1 MRLVLLVR
9 AVTAQAFIGSMDLDC
24 RDRALTLGVA
34 ALAVAG
40 RVSERRFE
48 RSSVTRALQ
57 RERVARSAVGAS
69 RGAEAF
75 LGLLRG
81 VLDPRLLFVTSRAA
95 LGSYASDRV
104 TGELV
109 TLGARHLLADD
120 MNVVTA
126 GLAGVLPLGGDVD
139 AEPVGS
145 TRRPVTVG
153 VGASGHGGHEH
164 TNQEPDCR
172 QVVRRTRHLGSHH
185 SLGSTHL
192 RQQGAAASNPWRLCQ
207 TLAVGSRASGAM
219 NRRPE

>member
-1 MRLVLLVR
+1 
-9 AVTAQAFIGSMDLDC
+9 MDLDR

-34 ALAVAG
+34 AFAVAG

-48 RSSVTRALQ
+48 RSSVTRTLQ
-57 RERVARSAVGAS
+57 RECVARSAVGAR

-95 LGSYASDRV
+95 LGFHASHRFA
-104 TGELV
+104 GELV
-109 TLGARHLLADD
+109 TLGARYLLVDD
-120 MNVVTA
+120 VNLMAA
-126 GLAGVLPLGGDVD
+126 GSAGGLPISGNVD

-145 TRRPVTVG
+145 ARRPVTVG
-153 VGASGHGGHEH
+153 IGASGHGGHEQ

-185 SLGSTHL
+185 SLGSARL
-192 RQQGAAASNPWRLCQ
+192 RQQRAAASNPWRSSKL
-207 TLAVGSRASGAM
+207 LLSEAG
-219 NRRPE
+219 RPVL